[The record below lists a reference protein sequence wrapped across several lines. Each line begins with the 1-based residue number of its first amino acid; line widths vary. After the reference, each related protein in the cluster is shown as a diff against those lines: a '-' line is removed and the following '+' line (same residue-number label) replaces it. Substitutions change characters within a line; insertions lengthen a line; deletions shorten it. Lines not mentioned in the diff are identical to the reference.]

1 MLWIRWQ
8 DRVRTGLPSI
18 SDLICQRQ
26 SSVFC
31 HVARL
36 PASTPAHQD
45 LKLQVELS
53 LNRFPSADW
62 KRRSGHPH
70 GRWVPTA
77 SGKSLSSRPMAFHQ
91 QERQFR
97 SDATVLA
104 DCALTMT
111 TTTRDTYELHK
122 RSFLS
127 MSEWPTRKLHQHS
140 PTYFDVFYC
149 FSALYSIFLL
159 SVCSSTAE
167 HVRLFRFKRLNKYLN
182 KIN

>member
-1 MLWIRWQ
+1 MDQVARSSSY
-8 DRVRTGLPSI
+8 RTTIYQWPHLSTA
-18 SDLICQRQ
+18 
-26 SSVFC
+26 VFC
-31 HVARL
+31 FLPRGQAASLYPGSSGLEAAGRALSQQISQCRLEAPFRSSAR
-36 PASTPAHQD
+36 A
-45 LKLQVELS
+45 V
-53 LNRFPSADW
+53 
-62 KRRSGHPH
+62 
-70 GRWVPTA
+70 GRPTA

-140 PTYFDVFYC
+140 PTYFDVFLL
-149 FSALYSIFLL
+149 FFRIVLYISLKCVLVNCRTCAF
-159 SVCSSTAE
+159 V
-167 HVRLFRFKRLNKYLN
+167 
-182 KIN
+182 